1 MSSRGPFVSA
11 CACVCAVERG
21 REDRTRPVH
30 STRECMLHVRSH
42 VGLEFVCVCSYMFV
56 QTYTYVPAHNRSR
69 DGQSGR
75 ELESG
80 STSAVE
86 RGHMSQRFA
95 EIT

>member
-1 MSSRGPFVSA
+1 MSSKGPFV
-11 CACVCAVERG
+11 
-21 REDRTRPVH
+21 TRVH
-30 STRECMLHVRSH
+30 
-42 VGLEFVCVCSYMFV
+42 VCVQWSVGGKIELDQCTAQGMHVACEEPRGPGVRVCVFIHVCSNV
-56 QTYTYVPAHNRSR
+56 HTYVPAHNRSR